1 MVEVPSRGYQP
12 IENYGVIG
20 DLYTVALVGMDGS
33 IDFFAFPHFDSP
45 TVFAALL
52 DHAKG
57 GRFQIAPQLTDA
69 RQKQLYLPDSN
80 ILLTRFLAAEGVAE
94 ISDFMPVEEVEQA
107 HNLVRRVKTV
117 RGELCFRMLCAPRFD
132 YARASHRV
140 EQQEGRLCFFPLKA
154 TIVSPCACTVQC
166 HFVFIMAMPSPSLPC
181 GLMSTLSLSWSG
193 PSPGQPRRRQRQ
205 TMSRAASRIPLISGA
220 AGLGAQ
226 PTRAAGGRW
235 STAQR

>member
-57 GRFQIAPQLTDA
+57 GRFQIAPQLVDA

-80 ILLTRFLAAEGVAE
+80 VLLTRFLAAEGVAE

-132 YARASHRV
+132 YGRASHRV
-140 EQQEGRLCFFPLKA
+140 EQQ
-154 TIVSPCACTVQC
+154 
-166 HFVFIMAMPSPSLPC
+166 
-181 GLMSTLSLSWSG
+181 
-193 PSPGQPRRRQRQ
+193 
-205 TMSRAASRIPLISGA
+205 
-220 AGLGAQ
+220 
-226 PTRAAGGRW
+226 
-235 STAQR
+235 

>member
-52 DHAKG
+52 DHVKG
-57 GRFQIAPQLTDA
+57 GRFQIAPQLANA

-80 ILLTRFLAAEGVAE
+80 ILL
-94 ISDFMPVEEVEQA
+94 
-107 HNLVRRVKTV
+107 
-117 RGELCFRMLCAPRFD
+117 
-132 YARASHRV
+132 
-140 EQQEGRLCFFPLKA
+140 GR
-154 TIVSPCACTVQC
+154 
-166 HFVFIMAMPSPSLPC
+166 SL
-181 GLMSTLSLSWSG
+181 GK
-193 PSPGQPRRRQRQ
+193 PRRRQHQ
-205 TMSRAASRIPLISGA
+205 TMSRAASRIPRISGVT
-220 AGLGAQ
+220 GLGAR

-235 STAQR
+235 STVRH

>member
-80 ILLTRFLAAEGVAE
+80 AHSAPLWNLLILF
-94 ISDFMPVEEVEQA
+94 
-107 HNLVRRVKTV
+107 
-117 RGELCFRMLCAPRFD
+117 
-132 YARASHRV
+132 
-140 EQQEGRLCFFPLKA
+140 
-154 TIVSPCACTVQC
+154 
-166 HFVFIMAMPSPSLPC
+166 
-181 GLMSTLSLSWSG
+181 
-193 PSPGQPRRRQRQ
+193 
-205 TMSRAASRIPLISGA
+205 
-220 AGLGAQ
+220 
-226 PTRAAGGRW
+226 
-235 STAQR
+235 

>member
-20 DLYTVALVGMDGS
+20 DLYTVALVAMDGS

-132 YARASHRV
+132 YGRAAHRV
-140 EQQEGRLCFFPLKA
+140 EQQGGRCFSPPRA
-154 TIVSPCACTVQC
+154 TIVLACVCTVRS
-166 HFVFIMAMPSPSLPC
+166 HSVSITAMPSPSLPC
-181 GLMSTLSLSWSG
+181 GLMSTRSLSWSG
-193 PSPGQPRRRQRQ
+193 RSPGKPPRRQHP
-205 TMSRAASRIPLISGA
+205 TMSHAASRIRSISGG
-220 AGLGAQ
+220 AGLGARL
-226 PTRAAGGRW
+226 TKAAGGRW
-235 STAQR
+235 STARR

>member
-1 MVEVPSRGYQP
+1 MVEVPSREYQP

-57 GRFQIAPQLTDA
+57 GRFQIAPQLADA

-80 ILLTRFLAAEGVAE
+80 ILLTRFLAPEGVAE
-94 ISDFMPVEEVEQA
+94 VSDFMPVEEVEQA

-117 RGELCFRMLCAPRFD
+117 RGEICFRMLCAPRFD
-132 YARASHRV
+132 YGRASHRV
-140 EQQEGRLCFFPLKA
+140 EQQGGPCFFPPMA
-154 TIVSPCACTVQC
+154 AIVLACVCTVRY
-166 HFVFIMAMPSPSLPC
+166 HSVSITAMLSPSLLC
-181 GLMSTLSLSWSG
+181 GLMNTLSLSWSG
-193 PSPGQPRRRQRQ
+193 RSPGHPPRRPHQ
-205 TMSRAASRIPLISGA
+205 TMSRAASRILSISGG
-220 AGLGAQ
+220 AGSGARL
-226 PTRAAGGRW
+226 TRAAGGRW
-235 STAQR
+235 STVRR